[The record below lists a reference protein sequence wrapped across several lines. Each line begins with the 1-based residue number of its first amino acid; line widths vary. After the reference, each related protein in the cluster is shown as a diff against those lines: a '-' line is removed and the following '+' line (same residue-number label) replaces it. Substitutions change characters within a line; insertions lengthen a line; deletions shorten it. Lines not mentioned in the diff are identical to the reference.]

1 MALAR
6 SRTPGRDRLEL
17 DELAGAGVN
26 GVVDLVVLFIISVIA
41 GI

>member
-17 DELAGAGVN
+17 DELAGAN
-26 GVVDLVVLFIISVIA
+26 AVVDLVVLFIISVIA